1 MWDVYRQRPWWGIVS
16 SWFSWSPRLTR
27 CRWGGHTWPQF
38 QKAGLENDNFSFWHI
53 LAVYRPWFRWTFVMF
68 SLRKGRSCI
77 CIGRSVSFRLP
88 RAKNKW
94 KRLIHAPN
102 GWFRTQYP
110 RFFRRA
116 SMGALSSCCGT
127 VVNPTD
133 WKMCSRLHRA
143 EGRKWEKSP
152 GGFMRSC
159 GWQTVETVVWRVS
172 WSFKVPKET
181 WLNVYNYL
189 ECVYNILMK
198 LWTYSHCVYFALSCW
213 CLIFCWIRWLLVT
226 LHNMIG
232 SSEITRFPWE
242 VIYLNG

>member
-1 MWDVYRQRPWWGIVS
+1 MKPSADTWSMRRSQLTTISEGRPWEW
-16 SWFSWSPRLTR
+16 
-27 CRWGGHTWPQF
+27 QF
-38 QKAGLENDNFSFWHI
+38 LI

-68 SLRKGRSCI
+68 SLRKDRICI

-88 RAKNKW
+88 RAKKKW

-102 GWFRTQYP
+102 GWFRTLP
-110 RFFRRA
+110 RFFCRA
-116 SMGALSSCCGT
+116 SMGAFPSCCGT

-133 WKMCSRLHRA
+133 WKMCSRLHRV
-143 EGRKWEKSP
+143 EGRKWEKSHEV
-152 GGFMRSC
+152 MWLANCRNR
-159 GWQTVETVVWRVS
+159 RV
-172 WSFKVPKET
+172 WSFMKFQGAEKT

-189 ECVYNILMK
+189 ECLYHILMN

-232 SSEITRFPWE
+232 SSEITSFPWE